1 MLDSLRKT
9 ASGIVGFA
17 IIGILVIA
25 FAVWGIADIFTGFS
39 DDTVAEVGDQKIDS
53 ATFERE
59 FRMEI
64 DRMSERLGQ
73 PLTREQA
80 VRFGG
85 DRMALSRLIA
95 VISLDEAASD
105 LGLAIGDEAVG
116 IDIVN
121 DPNLQGAFG
130 RFDRELFRQLL
141 RQNGI
146 PEERFIEQRR
156 KGMQRA
162 QLSGVVEAGIPT
174 PDILTRTVL
183 NFQEETRTAGYIILP
198 PSLVTEIPAPS
209 EEDIASLYEAGASAF
224 TLPET
229 RDIAIMEIEP
239 ADLLDS
245 ISVSEDQL
253 QAAYAERRGEYDVPE
268 RRELIQITFPSEADA
283 TAALARLREDTSI
296 SVIAGELGLDEE
308 DFKLGK
314 VTRDELLSP
323 VLADAAFA
331 AEAGAWSEPVR
342 GPLGW
347 AIFRADAIEEG
358 KPSTFEGVR
367 EELLATL
374 KVELAR
380 EQIYDTQN
388 AIEDARA
395 GGETLD
401 SISDRFGIQVRHF
414 PGVTSRGQTRDG
426 AAVDLPDL
434 PGLLDTAFDNMEGDQ
449 IPPLDT
455 GKEGYYWVEINAVA
469 PATRRPLDE
478 VRDEIVK
485 VWNDQQRAAALE
497 DIAQKLADRG
507 NGGESFDKIA
517 SELNRS
523 VLTMPGIQRYAQS
536 DTFSRTAVTR
546 MFATPEGSFT
556 WGPVGLGDSLILLQ
570 VRSVRI
576 PDAQKGSDA
585 YEKAR
590 ADVADSIGADMIQ
603 SFVVGYQ
610 QKAGVK
616 VNQRLVQQLTSAD
629 AGR

>member
-105 LGLAIGDEAVG
+105 IGLAIGDEAVG

-130 RFDRELFRQLL
+130 RFDRDLFRQLL

-146 PEERFIEQRR
+146 PEERFIDQRR

-162 QLSGVVEAGIPT
+162 QLSGVIEAGIPT
-174 PDILTRTVL
+174 PDVLTRTVL

-209 EEDIASLYEAGASAF
+209 EEEIASLYEAGASAF

-268 RRELIQITFPSEADA
+268 RRELIQITFPSETDA

-331 AEAGAWSEPVR
+331 ADAGAWSEPVR

-367 EELLATL
+367 EELLAAL

-434 PGLLDTAFDNMEGDQ
+434 PGLLDAAFDNMEGDQ

-455 GKEGYYWVEINAVA
+455 GKEGYYWVEINAVT
-469 PATRRPLDE
+469 PATRKPLDE

-517 SELNRS
+517 SELSRS

-546 MFATPEGSFT
+546 MFAAPEGSFT
-556 WGPVGLGDSLILLQ
+556 WGPVGVGDSLILMQ

-576 PDAQKGSDA
+576 PDAEKGSDA

>member
-59 FRMEI
+59 FRAEI

-85 DRMALSRLIA
+85 DQMALSRLIA
-95 VISLDEAASD
+95 VISLDEAAND

-121 DPNLQGAFG
+121 DPNLHSAFG

-183 NFQEETRTAGYIILP
+183 SFQEETRTAGYIILP
-198 PSLVTEIPAPS
+198 PSLVTEMPTPS

-224 TLPET
+224 VLPET
-229 RDIAIMEIEP
+229 RDFAIMEIEP
-239 ADLLDS
+239 TDILDS

-268 RRELIQITFPSEADA
+268 RRELIQITFPSEGDA

-314 VTRDELLSP
+314 VTPDELLSP

-331 AEAGAWSEPVR
+331 ADAGAWSEPVR

-347 AIFRADAIEEG
+347 AIFRTDAIDEG
-358 KPSTFEGVR
+358 KLSTFEGVR
-367 EELLATL
+367 DELLASL
-374 KVELAR
+374 NLELAR

-395 GGETLD
+395 GGEALD
-401 SISDRFGIQVRHF
+401 AISDRFGIQVRHF
-414 PGVTSRGQTRDG
+414 SGVTSRGQTRDG
-426 AAVDLPDL
+426 AAVELPDL
-434 PGLLDTAFDNMEGDQ
+434 PGLLGAVFDNMEGDQ

-455 GKEGYYWVEINAVA
+455 GKEGYYWVEINAVT
-469 PATRRPLDE
+469 PATRKPLDE

-507 NGGESFDKIA
+507 NTGESFDKIA
-517 SELNRS
+517 GELNRS

-546 MFATPEGSFT
+546 MFAAPEGSFT
-556 WGPVGLGDSLILLQ
+556 WGPVGLGDSLILMQ

-590 ADVADSIGADMIQ
+590 ADVADSIGSDMIQ

-610 QKAGVK
+610 QQAGVK
-616 VNQRLVQQLTSAD
+616 VNQSLVRRLTSAD

>member
-53 ATFERE
+53 VTFERE

-95 VISLDEAASD
+95 VISLDEAAND

-116 IDIVN
+116 VDIVN

-130 RFDRELFRQLL
+130 RFDRDLFRQLL

-146 PEERFIEQRR
+146 PEDRFIEQRR

-174 PDILTRTVL
+174 PDILTRTIL

-198 PSLVTEIPAPS
+198 PSLVTETPAPT

-229 RDIAIMEIEP
+229 RDFSVMEIEP
-239 ADLLDS
+239 TDIIGTIA
-245 ISVSEDQL
+245 VSEEQL
-253 QAAYAERRGEYDVPE
+253 QEAYAERRGQYDVPE
-268 RRELIQITFPSEADA
+268 RRELVQITFPSEDDA
-283 TAALARLREDTSI
+283 STALARLREGTAVSA
-296 SVIAGELGLDEE
+296 IADELGLDEE
-308 DFKLGK
+308 DLNLGK

-331 AEAGAWSEPVR
+331 TESGAWSDPVR

-347 AIFRADAIEEG
+347 AIFRTDAIEEG
-358 KPSTFEGVR
+358 KPSTFEDVR
-367 EELLATL
+367 EQLLASL
-374 KVELAR
+374 KIELAR

-395 GGETLD
+395 GGETLA
-401 SISDRFGIQVRHF
+401 SISERFGLQVRNF
-414 PGVTSRGQTRDG
+414 AGVTANGQTREG
-426 AAVDLPDL
+426 EAVDLPDL
-434 PGLLDTAFDNMEGDQ
+434 PGLLDAVFDNMEGDQ

-455 GKEGYYWVEINAVA
+455 GKEGYYWIEINTVTPSA
-469 PATRRPLDE
+469 RKPLDD

-507 NGGESFDKIA
+507 NAGEDFDKIA
-517 SELNRS
+517 GELNRS

-536 DTFSRTAVTR
+536 DTFSRTAVAR

-556 WGPVGLGDSLILLQ
+556 WAPVGVGDSLILMQ
-570 VRSVRI
+570 VRSVRT
-576 PDAQKGSDA
+576 PEAEKESDS

-590 ADVADSIGADMIQ
+590 TDVADSIGADMLQ
-603 SFVVGYQ
+603 TFVVGYQ
-610 QKAGVK
+610 NQAGVK
-616 VNQRLVQQLTSAD
+616 VNQGLVQRLTSAD
-629 AGR
+629 AAQ

>member
-39 DDTVAEVGDQKIDS
+39 DDTVAKVGDQKIDS

-95 VISLDEAASD
+95 VVSLDEAASE

-130 RFDRELFRQLL
+130 RFDRDLFRQLL

-174 PDILTRTVL
+174 PDILTKTVL
-183 NFQEETRTAGYIILP
+183 RFQEETRTAGYIILP
-198 PSLVTEIPAPS
+198 PSLVTEIPEPS
-209 EEDIASLYEAGASAF
+209 EEDVASLYEAGASAF

-229 RDIAIMEIEP
+229 RDFAIMEIEP
-239 ADLLDS
+239 SDILDS
-245 ISVSEDQL
+245 VSVSEEQL
-253 QAAYAERRGEYDVPE
+253 RAAYKERRGEYDVPE
-268 RRELIQITFPSEADA
+268 RRELVQITFPSEGDA
-283 TAALARLREDTSI
+283 SAALARLREGTST

-347 AIFRADAIEEG
+347 AVFRTDSIEEG
-358 KPSTFEGVR
+358 NPSTFEGVR
-367 EELLATL
+367 EQLLAAL
-374 KVELAR
+374 KIELAR

-388 AIEDARA
+388 DIEDARA
-395 GGETLD
+395 GGESLD
-401 SISDRFGIQVRHF
+401 AISERFGIAVRHF
-414 PGVTSRGQTRDG
+414 SGVTSQGRTREG
-426 AAVDLPDL
+426 EAVDLPEL
-434 PGLLDTAFDNMEGDQ
+434 PGLLSAVFENMEGDQ

-455 GKEGYYWVEINAVA
+455 GKEGYYWVEINAVT
-469 PATRRPLDE
+469 PAARKPLDE
-478 VRDEIVK
+478 VRTEIVK
-485 VWNDQQRAAALE
+485 VWSDQQRVAALE
-497 DIAQKLADRG
+497 NIAQKLADRG
-507 NGGESFDKIA
+507 NAGESFDQIA

-536 DTFSRTAVTR
+536 DTFSRTAVAR
-546 MFATPEGSFT
+546 MFAAPEGSFT
-556 WGPVGLGDSLILLQ
+556 WGPVGVGDSLMLMQ
-570 VRSVRI
+570 VRSVGV
-576 PDAQKGSDA
+576 PEAKKGSDA

-590 ADVADSIGADMIQ
+590 ADVADSIGADMLQ
-603 SFVVGYQ
+603 TFVVGYQ
-610 QKAGVK
+610 NQSGVTI
-616 VNQRLVQQLTSAD
+616 NQGLVRRLTSAD

>member
-105 LGLAIGDEAVG
+105 IGLAIGDEAVG

-130 RFDRELFRQLL
+130 RFDRDLFRQLL

-146 PEERFIEQRR
+146 PEERFIDQRR

-162 QLSGVVEAGIPT
+162 QLSGVIEAGIPT
-174 PDILTRTVL
+174 PDVLTRTVL

-296 SVIAGELGLDEE
+296 SVIAAELGLDEE

-331 AEAGAWSEPVR
+331 ADAGAWSEPVR

-347 AIFRADAIEEG
+347 AIFRADTIEEG

-434 PGLLDTAFDNMEGDQ
+434 PGLLDAAFDNMEGDQ

-455 GKEGYYWVEINAVA
+455 GKEGYYWVEINAVT
-469 PATRRPLDE
+469 PATRKPLDE

-497 DIAQKLADRG
+497 EIAQKLADRG

-546 MFATPEGSFT
+546 MFAAPEGSFT
-556 WGPVGLGDSLILLQ
+556 WGPVGVGDSLILMQ

-576 PDAQKGSDA
+576 PDAEKGSDA

>member
-59 FRMEI
+59 FRVEI

-198 PSLVTEIPAPS
+198 PSLVTGMPEPS
-209 EEDIASLYEAGASAF
+209 EEDIASLYEAGTSAF
-224 TLPET
+224 VLPET
-229 RDIAIMEIEP
+229 RDFSIMEIEP
-239 ADLLDS
+239 ADILDS
-245 ISVSEDQL
+245 ISVSDDQL

-268 RRELIQITFPSEADA
+268 RRELIQITFPSEGDA
-283 TAALARLREDTSI
+283 TAALVRLREDTSL

-323 VLADAAFA
+323 ALADAAFA
-331 AEAGAWSEPVR
+331 TEAGAWSEPVR

-347 AIFRADAIEEG
+347 AVFRTDTIEEG

-367 EELLATL
+367 EELLAAL
-374 KVELAR
+374 KLELAR

-401 SISDRFGIQVRHF
+401 SISDRFGLQVRHF
-414 PGVTSRGQTRDG
+414 SGVTSRGQTREG
-426 AAVDLPDL
+426 AAVELPDL
-434 PGLLDTAFDNMEGDQ
+434 PGLLDAAFDNMEGDQ

-455 GKEGYYWVEINAVA
+455 GKEGYYWVEIGAVT
-469 PATRRPLDE
+469 PATRKPLDD

-507 NGGESFDKIA
+507 NAGESFDKIA

-546 MFATPEGSFT
+546 MFAAPEGSFT
-556 WGPVGLGDSLILLQ
+556 WGPVGVGDSLILMQ

-576 PDAQKGSDA
+576 PEAQPGSDT

-590 ADVADSIGADMIQ
+590 ADVADSVGADMIQ

-610 QKAGVK
+610 QQAGVK
-616 VNQRLVQQLTSAD
+616 INQRLLQQLTSAD